1 MLGPRHYFFF
11 RYWAA
16 FLCKNSNLALFMERY
31 ALCIGKK
38 QKRSGKPKKKDKED
52 KKLTKK
58 IKEMKKPKK

>member
-1 MLGPRHYFFF
+1 MVVDDDSGKKDIDIFDEDNDEVNDESDMPI
-11 RYWAA
+11 
-16 FLCKNSNLALFMERY
+16 
-31 ALCIGKK
+31 IGKK